1 MCKILEV
8 SRSGYYKYRNKDFSK
23 QKDEHTDLVVKV
35 FHDSHQIY
43 GARKIKKACEDQGV
57 ILSRCRIGRIMAEE
71 GLVSRYT
78 VAQFKSRRQ
87 DVNRDDAKNIID
99 QDFEGRSKNEV
110 IVSDLTYVRVGN
122 SWHYICV
129 LVDLFNREIVGY
141 SAGPRKTAQLVKEAF
156 ATVEGSL
163 DNIQYFHSDRGMEF
177 KSSLIEELIDTFDIS
192 RSLSEAGVPYDNA
205 VAEATFKSI
214 KTEFVYPNKFETLQ
228 QLKQELAV
236 YVWWFNNKRYHQ
248 TLNYLTPVQY
258 RLENVI

>member
-57 ILSRCRIGRIMAEE
+57 ILSRRRIGRIMAEE

-156 ATVEGSL
+156 ATVEGIL
-163 DNIQYFHSDRGMEF
+163 DNIQYFHRD
-177 KSSLIEELIDTFDIS
+177 
-192 RSLSEAGVPYDNA
+192 
-205 VAEATFKSI
+205 
-214 KTEFVYPNKFETLQ
+214 
-228 QLKQELAV
+228 
-236 YVWWFNNKRYHQ
+236 
-248 TLNYLTPVQY
+248 
-258 RLENVI
+258 